1 MSTIEK
7 EIDSLPPLPE
17 TVIEVNK
24 FKLKKDKEVEELIK
38 ILEKDPLVV
47 SNVLKLAN
55 SAMFGFRNPI
65 ETFNRAVNMIG
76 MNMAISLTLSI
87 HILNKL
93 PMDLK
98 CYGFNREDFINNI
111 NDSTAIIKQWV
122 AKTDKRLTETIVLP
136 ALIME
141 IGKFVIS
148 NFINKMHKT
157 QEFKNY
163 LETHSIKET
172 EEFFLNQTS
181 YDVTSKIFK
190 HWNISEN
197 LINMIEFVD
206 NINNCPEEDRENSKY
221 LKIFSLI
228 LNMKTYKDES
238 IKSEIEKK
246 CFELNLN
253 YEILKTLLDS

>member
-1 MSTIEK
+1 MLTIEK

-17 TVIEVNK
+17 TVIEINK
-24 FKLKKDKEVEELIK
+24 FKLKKDKEIEELVK

-47 SNVLKLAN
+47 SNILKVAN

-65 ETFNRAVNMIG
+65 ETFARAVNMIG

-98 CYGFNREDFINNI
+98 CYGFNREEFISNI
-111 NDSTAIIKQWV
+111 NESAIIIKQWV

-148 NFINKMHKT
+148 TFIKKIDKVNEF
-157 QEFKNY
+157 QEY
-163 LETHSIKET
+163 LKDHNIKET

-197 LINMIEFVD
+197 LINMISFVD
-206 NINNCPEEDRENSKY
+206 NINNCPEEDQTNAKY

-228 LNMKTYKDES
+228 LNMKTYKD
-238 IKSEIEKK
+238 IKIKKEIESK
-246 CFELNLN
+246 CLELNLN
-253 YEILKTLLDS
+253 YSLLDSLLDF